1 VRLLPAIHKKIGNEL
16 ILNAFKNNFDRFLVF
31 LACFENIMQQR
42 KYVEPKKKKKRHYG
56 YDLKIALVINAHKKH
71 FYVFLFMIQ

>member
-42 KYVEPKKKKKRHYG
+42 KYVEPKKKKK
-56 YDLKIALVINAHKKH
+56 A
-71 FYVFLFMIQ
+71 